1 MILSHDANLGSDGIF
16 GKDRAKWWDAPA
28 LRPTRGSVPSGLSV
42 SSLER
47 FFNHLT
53 TKLFCISFGL
63 RALPV
68 PPMRRIERITGAI
81 TATHI
86 RLAIVLAL
94 AAAVFLNLAIMHRA
108 QGTQVGERVRSHP
121 FYD

>member
-1 MILSHDANLGSDGIF
+1 
-16 GKDRAKWWDAPA
+16 
-28 LRPTRGSVPSGLSV
+28 
-42 SSLER
+42 
-47 FFNHLT
+47 
-53 TKLFCISFGL
+53 
-63 RALPV
+63 
-68 PPMRRIERITGAI
+68 MRRIERITGAI